1 MLHYTVLICV
11 LFFFSSRRR
20 HTRCALVTGV
30 QTCALPIFTTL
41 STRLGRSG
49 FGGSRSRSSA
59 LCAAPEF
66 PAAAAAE
73 HAGAEQAHRKP
84 DDERDPERPPTE
96 REQMDGFRIL
106 GRRARAQRER
116 RGKGRYLPKADAEAD
131 RSTQT
136 GRATQWAREG

>member
-1 MLHYTVLICV
+1 MPL
-11 LFFFSSRRR
+11 
-20 HTRCALVTGV
+20 
-30 QTCALPIFTTL
+30 FTTL

-84 DDERDPERPPTE
+84 DDERDTQRLPPE
-96 REQMDGFRIL
+96 REQL
-106 GRRARAQRER
+106 
-116 RGKGRYLPKADAEAD
+116 D
-131 RSTQT
+131 RSEES
-136 GRATQWAREG
+136 REGKEGVSQCRSRWSPNTKKKITKKPIK

>member
-1 MLHYTVLICV
+1 MPL
-11 LFFFSSRRR
+11 
-20 HTRCALVTGV
+20 
-30 QTCALPIFTTL
+30 FTTL

-84 DDERDPERPPTE
+84 DDERDPERLPTE
-96 REQMDGFRIL
+96 REQMDGFRIV
-106 GRRARAQRER
+106 GRGARRHRER
-116 RGKGRYLPKADAEAD
+116 RGKGKYLREAGEAAARRAHGGGAEAEHAD
-131 RSTQT
+131 LED
-136 GRATQWAREG
+136 G